1 MPATVGVP
9 LTVYT
14 PAAHDPVRPAGNVVE
29 VAPVAPVVA
38 NVKFAIGVLIQT
50 VCDSV
55 PDAELKLIVFRG
67 VTLIVIAGASVSAGQ
82 LEF

>member
-1 MPATVGVP
+1 VPATVGVP

-14 PAAHDPVRPAGNVVE
+14 PAAHDPVSPAGNVVE

-67 VTLIVIAGASVSAGQ
+67 VTFIVIGTLKVSGVQ
-82 LEF
+82 